1 MKVLFTTN
9 IPSPYRVDFFNEL
22 GKLCDLTVLF
32 EKTTSSE
39 RDKSWSTYKFET
51 FKGVFLKGISIS
63 PDKAWCRGFKKYL
76 KDKSYDAIVCCNYS
90 SPTGM
95 SMIHYMRRHKIRYFI
110 EGDGGF
116 AKSGKG
122 FKENIKRHFLKDA
135 YGYFSTAKV
144 HDEYYL
150 TYGAQPEK
158 LYRYPFTSL
167 FERDIISNPLS
178 SEEKL
183 VLRKK
188 LGLKEDKIIISV
200 GRFLELKGFDI
211 AINSMQY
218 LSKEVGL
225 YLVGGT
231 PTEEYLQLREK
242 QDAGRIHF
250 VDFMNKEALNEYYR
264 AADVLIMPTRGDV
277 WGLVINEAMANGL
290 PIVSSD
296 CCVAALELVK
306 EGENGYIV
314 PVDDEKALAD
324 AISKVLESEETTR
337 RMSEA
342 SLQIVRAYTFENMA
356 KRHVEV
362 FKKCLEG

>member
-1 MKVLFTTN
+1 MKVLFFTN

-22 GKLCDLTVLF
+22 GKEEEVELTVAF
-32 EKTTSSE
+32 ERRSATD
-39 RDKSWSTYKFET
+39 RDDSWYSQKFN
-51 FKGVFLKGISIS
+51 FFQAIFLKTKQIKEESS
-63 PDKAWCRGFKKYL
+63 FGFDAVRVLKKQE
-76 KDKSYDAIVCCNYS
+76 YDLVIFDGYS
-90 SPTGM
+90 SPT
-95 SMIHYMRRHKIRYFI
+95 MIFAISYCRRKKKKYLVSF
-110 EGDGGF
+110 DGILKQNDG
-116 AKSGKG
+116 
-122 FKENIKRHFLKDA
+122 RFLRILKKYLLNKA
-135 YGYFSTAKV
+135 CGVLFSNLSAEK
-144 HDEYYL
+144 YL
-150 TYGAQPEK
+150 SNYNK
-158 LYRYPFTSL
+158 NLYLYPFTSL
-167 FERDIISNPLS
+167 FERDMISNPLS

-324 AISKVLESEETTR
+324 AVSKVLESEETTR